1 MKTSEYENPFSIGTN
16 ENNEIIIRLGGQLAS
31 KRTFDTVEEAKQY
44 IESKPWD
51 LLAILCIA
59 MAETT
64 FRTICEEGKNTEEK
78 NTENQSNNN

>member
-16 ENNEIIIRLGGQLAS
+16 ENNEIIIKLGGQLAS

-64 FRTICEEGKNTEEK
+64 LRTICEGEKNTEEE
-78 NTENQSNNN
+78 NTEN

>member
-1 MKTSEYENPFSIGTN
+1 MNTSEYENPFSIGTN
-16 ENNEIIIRLGGQLAS
+16 ENKEIVIRLGGQLAS
-31 KRTFDTVEEAKQY
+31 KRTFDNIEEAKQY

-64 FRTICEEGKNTEEK
+64 FRTICEERKNAEEENTEK
-78 NTENQSNNN
+78 SKKQ